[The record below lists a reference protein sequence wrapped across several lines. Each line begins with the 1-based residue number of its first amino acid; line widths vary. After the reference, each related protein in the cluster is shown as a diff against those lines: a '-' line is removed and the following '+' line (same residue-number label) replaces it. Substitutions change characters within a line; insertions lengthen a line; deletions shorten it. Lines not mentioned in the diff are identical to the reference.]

1 MTIDRRRLITT
12 TGAVA
17 LASALG
23 LGTTRQ
29 AAAAQKLTGVTYL
42 PPSYADLAY
51 GSQGLVDRI
60 NEKAGET
67 VAIDFYDS
75 GRLLSADEQLPA
87 LRSGTIDF
95 MFHTTSYVT
104 RSLPILGITGLP
116 GVVGDLARNPDRLK
130 RGSPLFQLIQ
140 DELKKNGLT
149 VLSLG
154 GGIMEPEYIWSTKD
168 APIRNLDDIEGKK
181 IRVVSFEATKAIEDL
196 GGASVRIPS
205 SELYLALQRGTV
217 DAAVANI
224 STINGRSIQEQVG
237 HVYRMPLTGFA
248 IWYKPT
254 PNSTLGFQSFIQ
266 IPAGGSDVSD
276 TNWKNLS
283 SVLWDVRLTDRLGW
297 TADAGFV
304 FQGEKTD
311 GTRPGTS
318 FHTNQRLGYR
328 ATPLLEPFVAVDY
341 ERSAKTSTVDGS
353 HVLDAGLGLML
364 HTFDNQSITLR
375 YSKSVSGENHAA
387 NNSFNLKYA
396 YVW

>member
-23 LGTTRQ
+23 LGTTRP

-248 IWYKPT
+248 I
-254 PNSTLGFQSFIQ
+254 GVFVQ
-266 IPAGGSDVSD
+266 
-276 TNWKNLS
+276 
-283 SVLWDVRLTDRLGW
+283 TDRWEAMDQAVRDAFMDGVEWFDTHSAQVANTDYFEQKYWPAFRELGIEEIEPDQAAVERFNEISANVRESW
-297 TADAGFV
+297 VSEVGEEVGRRAIALAHGEDA
-304 FQGEKTD
+304 
-311 GTRPGTS
+311 
-318 FHTNQRLGYR
+318 
-328 ATPLLEPFVAVDY
+328 
-341 ERSAKTSTVDGS
+341 
-353 HVLDAGLGLML
+353 
-364 HTFDNQSITLR
+364 
-375 YSKSVSGENHAA
+375 
-387 NNSFNLKYA
+387 
-396 YVW
+396 